1 MEMTSSFKKKISK
14 ASCVLLF
21 ILPALIPLSVFWLWP
36 MVKAIFMSFTD
47 WDYMSS
53 TYNMVGTEN
62 YRELFSDNMFY
73 DALKNTFVF
82 TLGTLIPT
90 IAGGLAIAMVLKK
103 SIKGSALYK
112 AIIFSPW
119 ITPTVAISIVWSWIF
134 EPQYGFANYVLQ
146 LFNLPKSQWLQS
158 SDTAMIAVIIVTV
171 WKGFGWAMVFY
182 LTALERVPKELYEAA
197 AIDGANS
204 WNKFISITL
213 PLISP
218 TTFFLSIITTINS
231 IQAYDQIQVLTQG
244 GPAGSTRTILYM
256 YYQTA
261 FENFNMDF
269 EQYKSD
275 IAEIQQQEKPKRE
288 YKDPVDGKYTCDIVS
303 LELSTNKAGDK
314 LMLKGSFKI
323 TDGEFM
329 NSRLWVN
336 KVLTGTRNDSF
347 AVKNAIDFL
356 NSLGAV
362 QEVEFTG
369 DFDDLATQIDI
380 VFADVKNCVFEV
392 VQKTTDSGFKNLY
405 INDVFEN

>member
-1 MEMTSSFKKKISK
+1 MILVEMTSSFKKKISK

-103 SIKGSALYK
+103 GIKGSALYK

-134 EPQYGFANYVLQ
+134 EPQYGFANYALQ

-182 LTALERVPKELYEAA
+182 LTALERVPRELYEAA

-261 FENFNMDF
+261 FENFNMGQATAMATVILLIIGVLAGMQF
-269 EQYKSD
+269 
-275 IAEIQQQEKPKRE
+275 IASKK
-288 YKDPVDGKYTCDIVS
+288 
-303 LELSTNKAGDK
+303 
-314 LMLKGSFKI
+314 
-323 TDGEFM
+323 
-329 NSRLWVN
+329 WVH
-336 KVLTGTRNDSF
+336 
-347 AVKNAIDFL
+347 
-356 NSLGAV
+356 
-362 QEVEFTG
+362 
-369 DFDDLATQIDI
+369 
-380 VFADVKNCVFEV
+380 
-392 VQKTTDSGFKNLY
+392 Y
-405 INDVFEN
+405 